1 MPSHLP
7 PVWFCSTGD
16 VPIRVR
22 QYHTRLCFICVFPVV
37 SYVGHL
43 FRCPLEWW
51 LLLNYALL
59 EGGDHLSVLF
69 PHCWYPTPRKYLLNG
84 EGHDSSTPHR
94 CVSGLL
100 PNAQRSVLL
109 SPYYKWWLWGSD
121 TWSNLLLVMWPGQK
135 DLELEL
141 GLWCSLWISGVFVFW
156 NHLIFFRGKLE
167 YQVSEAPGQK
177 PDFHKPEWSIRE
189 GESDVQPGAMPCFTD
204 LQALWLVSGAL
215 MS

>member
-16 VPIRVR
+16 VPIHVR
-22 QYHTRLCFICVFPVV
+22 QYHTPLCFICVFPVV

-51 LLLNYALL
+51 LLLNHALL

-69 PHCWYPTPRKYLLNG
+69 PHYWYPTPRKYLLNW
-84 EGHDSSTPHR
+84 EGHDTSAPHR
-94 CVSGLL
+94 CVSELL

-109 SPYYKWWLWGSD
+109 SPFYKWWLWGSD
-121 TWSNLLLVMWPGQK
+121 RWSNLLLVMWPGQK

-141 GLWCSLWISGVFVFW
+141 ELWCSLWISGVF
-156 NHLIFFRGKLE
+156 FF
-167 YQVSEAPGQK
+167 
-177 PDFHKPEWSIRE
+177 F
-189 GESDVQPGAMPCFTD
+189 ESFNI
-204 LQALWLVSGAL
+204 L
-215 MS
+215 